1 MTSDLSS
8 LEAGGLV
15 VVGIAGIVE
24 VVHVRGIGAE
34 GGGAAAV
41 AVAVV
46 VFARVVEGYM
56 CLAVC
61 SIHCY
66 PCCLTDEQ
74 LKES

>member
-1 MTSDLSS
+1 LASDSSS

-15 VVGIAGIVE
+15 VVGIVGNVE

-34 GGGAAAV
+34 GGVGV
-41 AVAVV
+41 VVV

-66 PCCLTDEQ
+66 PCCLADEL
-74 LKES
+74 LKKS